1 MAKREALR
9 DLQNR
14 LAGRLQS
21 ARTDPMSAAWLAV
34 MVGQTH
40 CLLPLTQ
47 AGEIFPL
54 TTVARV
60 PYTRP
65 WFTGVVNLRGGLY
78 GVVDLASFM
87 GEATAGARSEQSWA
101 DARLVTFNVELDTNC
116 ALMVDGLMGLRR
128 QDAFTGI
135 EPALD
140 GSPPYMGNR
149 FLDSEGRRWQ
159 EIDMRAL
166 SQTSRFLNIGA

>member
-9 DLQNR
+9 ELQNR
-14 LAGRLQS
+14 LAGRLLA
-21 ARTDPMSAAWLAV
+21 ARTDPMSVAWLAV
-34 MVGQTH
+34 VVGQAH

-60 PYTRP
+60 PYTQR
-65 WFTGVVNLRGGLY
+65 WFSGVVNLRGGLY

-87 GEATAGARSEQSWA
+87 GEATPSVRSEQSWS
-101 DARLVTFNVELDTNC
+101 DARLVTFNVELETNC
-116 ALMVDGLMGLRR
+116 GLMVDGLMGLRR

-135 EPALD
+135 EPAVD
-140 GSPPYMGNR
+140 GSPSYMGNR
-149 FLDSEGRRWQ
+149 YLDSEGRWWQ